1 MALLDSSH
9 NAWETSVMYSQC
21 CILVPT
27 ISKAISLQSMQRGTI
42 WVIIN
47 CVNLEFLD
55 LGNNMIDDTFPS
67 FLETLPKLKVFI
79 LRSNKLHGSLEDP
92 PVQDSFSKL
101 QIFYLSNNSLSGPLP
116 TEYFNKFKAM
126 MSVDQ
131 YMDYMRAKKLS
142 TSYVYSVTLE
152 WKGSEIEFSKIQI
165 ALNPLDLSCNKFT
178 GKIPESLRKLKYLI
192 QLNLSHNSLIGY
204 IQPSLGN
211 LTNLEPLDLSSN
223 LLAGRI
229 PP

>member
-1 MALLDSSH
+1 
-9 NAWETSVMYSQC
+9 
-21 CILVPT
+21 
-27 ISKAISLQSMQRGTI
+27 
-42 WVIIN
+42 
-47 CVNLEFLD
+47 
-55 LGNNMIDDTFPS
+55 
-67 FLETLPKLKVFI
+67 
-79 LRSNKLHGSLEDP
+79 
-92 PVQDSFSKL
+92 
-101 QIFYLSNNSLSGPLP
+101 
-116 TEYFNKFKAM
+116 
-126 MSVDQ
+126 
-131 YMDYMRAKKLS
+131 MDYMRAKTLS

-178 GKIPESLRKLKYLI
+178 GKIPESLRKLKSLI